1 MLEAR
6 NDKCRQNSTVAV
18 NVTDAMICFGAM
30 RKVLTR
36 KVLKVLNYK
45 NMA

>member
-1 MLEAR
+1 MISGR
-6 NDKCRQNSTVAV
+6 RNSTVAV
-18 NVTDAMICFGAM
+18 NVTDAMICFGAT
-30 RKVLTR
+30 RKVLMR